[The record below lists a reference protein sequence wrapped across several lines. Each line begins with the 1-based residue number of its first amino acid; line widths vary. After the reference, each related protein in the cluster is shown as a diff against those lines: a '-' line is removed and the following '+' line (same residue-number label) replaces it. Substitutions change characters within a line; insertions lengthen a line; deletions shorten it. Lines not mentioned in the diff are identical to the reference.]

1 MEKNYVINNGV
12 KGIRDANSITTRDV
26 TYNKIIQLPYHSHFR
41 KIIPNLYYANDH
53 RSVVH
58 SKENGSN
65 NPCKRLLP
73 KTGWVKGLR
82 EERKK
87 KHDEIQRL
95 ICEKKQKEEDEKVHT
110 VNLMDLSEDEI
121 DLNVYEIEMDKDDL
135 KEFQEF
141 KKLKNKVKEMNK
153 ELQDDVNDLKNDF
166 DEYGSNL
173 KVLSSESIANS
184 INMSVIV
191 EEVIKVS
198 GK

>member
-1 MEKNYVINNGV
+1 MERNYVVND
-12 KGIRDANSITTRDV
+12 GIREVKNANSVTVREYRDE
-26 TYNKIIQLPYHSHFR
+26 KKIQLPYHIHSG
-41 KIIPNLYYANDH
+41 KIVPNLYYPNDH
-53 RSVVH
+53 RAVAR
-58 SKENGSN
+58 SKESGE
-65 NPCKRLLP
+65 NPCKYLLP
-73 KTGWVKGLR
+73 RTGWVKGLR

-87 KHDEIQRL
+87 KQDEIQRL
-95 ICEKKQKEEDEKVHT
+95 NNEKKQKEEDEKVIT
-110 VNLMDLSEDEI
+110 VNLMDLNDEEI
-121 DLNVYEIEMDKDDL
+121 DLNVYEVEMDKNDL

-141 KKLKNKVKEMNK
+141 QRIKKKVKEMNK